1 MKSLSEKMKRR
12 RKERVLTTVEI
23 RLPEDIVEDLRE
35 MAPVLGVGSYQAL
48 IRAYISMGM
57 REDESRLN
65 QPEVR
70 ELIESLT
77 RERVAEEV
85 ISERVAETLRKTA

>member
-12 RKERVLTTVEI
+12 REARVLTTIEI
-23 RLPEDIVEDLRE
+23 RLPEDIVEDLKE
-35 MAPVLGVGSYQAL
+35 MAPMLGVGSYQAL

-65 QPEVR
+65 QPEGR

-77 RERVAEEV
+77 RERVGDDV
-85 ISERVAETLRKTA
+85 IFERVAETLQKTA

>member
-1 MKSLSEKMKRR
+1 MKSLSEKLVARR
-12 RKERVLTTVEI
+12 QSNRPKTTVSI
-23 RLPEDIVEDLRE
+23 RLPEDVVEDLRE
-35 MAPVLGVGSYQAL
+35 MAPVLGVGSVQAL

-70 ELIESLT
+70 SLMESLKRDGVT
-77 RERVAEEV
+77 DEALSARMAE
-85 ISERVAETLRKTA
+85 AM